1 MSTFAANTG
10 EMQMRSMAVQAT
22 IERVRAEVNSMTSSL
37 QDLQGTWQGAASAN
51 FQSVVADWR
60 TTQIR
65 VEESLNA
72 IGTALNRASV
82 HYEEAEAANTNLFTY

>member
-1 MSTFAANTG
+1 MSTFAANTS
-10 EMQMRSMAVQAT
+10 EMQLRSMAVQAT
-22 IERVRAEVNSMTSSL
+22 IERVRAEVNSMTASL

-60 TTQIR
+60 ATQIR

-82 HYEEAEAANTNLFTY
+82 HYEEAETANTHLFTY